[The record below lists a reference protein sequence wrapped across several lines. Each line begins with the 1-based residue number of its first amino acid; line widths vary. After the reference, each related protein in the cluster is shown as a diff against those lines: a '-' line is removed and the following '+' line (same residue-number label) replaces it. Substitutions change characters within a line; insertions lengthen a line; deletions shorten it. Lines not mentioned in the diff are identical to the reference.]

1 LRRFHLAAVSLAAI
15 GLTLGLS
22 ACSGTSSKQA
32 GTTPRVAANS
42 ATATRSGHGAYPKL
56 DPFVGNWATQCP
68 DGGTTLSIDQK
79 HYAGKISDGTTT
91 TDVFLETIAGP
102 DGQVNQP
109 ALAFT
114 RKFNDQFPEAKDAP
128 LELKGQQLIITG
140 DGGTLALNP
149 C

>member
-1 LRRFHLAAVSLAAI
+1 LRRFHLVAVSLAAI
-15 GLTLGLS
+15 GLS
-22 ACSGTSSKQA
+22 ACSGTSSKPA
-32 GTTPRVAANS
+32 GTTPRVAAN
-42 ATATRSGHGAYPKL
+42 ATRSGHGAYPKL
-56 DPFVGNWATQCP
+56 DPFVGNWATRCP
-68 DGGTTLSIDQK
+68 DGGTKLSIDQK
-79 HYAGKISDGTTT
+79 HYVGEISDSTTT